1 MTKVR
6 YRSPS
11 GRWIVAATVLGSGVA
26 FLDSTVVNVALP
38 TISRDLHTGI
48 TALQWISDAYMLT
61 LSALIIL
68 GGSLGDRFG
77 RRRVY
82 VLGLISF
89 TAASVLCGLAPN
101 VTVLII
107 ARGLQGIGGAMLVP
121 GSLALISAAFVD
133 EDRAAAVGLWS
144 GLSGVVTAAGPF
156 VGGYL
161 VDAFSWRLIF
171 FINIPVATAAVL
183 LALRHVPESADEGGA
198 GHPDY
203 AGALTISLGLGG
215 VVYALIEGPASG
227 WDAVTVGAGV
237 VGALLLLA
245 FPVLELNR
253 PHPLV
258 PLKLFASQQFTG
270 ANLSTFA
277 VYAALSATLFL
288 LILHLQQD
296 LHYSA
301 LAAGLSFLPAT
312 LLLTL
317 FSSSAGAVAQRIG
330 PRLPMTA
337 GPVLA
342 AVGLVLLAGSRPG
355 DSYVASILPG
365 VLVFGAGLTLTVA
378 PLTAAVMAAV
388 DSRHLGVGSAINNAT
403 ARIGGLIAVA
413 VIPALAGLTAASS
426 QLSGVSLNAGF
437 TSAMHIS
444 AGMLVAG
451 GLIALLTI
459 RRIAPV
465 SPTSAAA

>member
-1 MTKVR
+1 M
-6 YRSPS
+6 
-11 GRWIVAATVLGSGVA
+11 AATVLGSGVA

-183 LALRHVPESADEGGA
+183 LALRHVPESADESGA

>member
-183 LALRHVPESADEGGA
+183 LALRHVPESADESGA